1 MTKIQRLESE
11 VKSLSAQ
18 ELATFRVWYEK
29 FDAESWDKQIEA
41 DAAAGKL
48 DKLAAQAIA
57 DYNTGCR
64 QGVRPRL

>member
-18 ELATFRVWYEK
+18 ELAAFRAWYEK
-29 FDAESWDKQIEA
+29 FDAENWDKQIEA
-41 DAAAGKL
+41 DAEAGKL

-57 DYNTGCR
+57 DYNTGKAKSI
-64 QGVRPRL
+64 

>member
-11 VKSLSAQ
+11 VKSLSPQ
-18 ELATFRVWYEK
+18 ELATFRAWYEE
-29 FDAESWDKQIEA
+29 FDAENWDKQIEA

-57 DYNTGCR
+57 DYNTGKAKSI
-64 QGVRPRL
+64 

>member
-1 MTKIQRLESE
+1 MSKIQRLESE

-18 ELATFRVWYEK
+18 ELAAFRAWYEK
-29 FDAESWDKQIEA
+29 FDAENWDKQIEA

-57 DYNTGCR
+57 DYNTGKAKSI
-64 QGVRPRL
+64 

>member
-18 ELATFRVWYEK
+18 ELAAFRAWYEK
-29 FDAESWDKQIEA
+29 FDANSWDKQIEA
-41 DAAAGKL
+41 DAEAGKL

-57 DYNTGCR
+57 DYKTGKAKSI
-64 QGVRPRL
+64 